1 MTNFKLYDVFRI
13 ILNFIK
19 LFSESFW
26 RDRQTDRQ
34 TDRQNQSLN
43 HMRGRVVTSYGKNW
57 LTDWFHE
64 KISLLV

>member
-26 RDRQTDRQ
+26 
-34 TDRQNQSLN
+34 